1 MDGCD
6 VGGLDGSLL
15 ARLAQGD
22 SDSDSDSDLSALS
35 VWSCRSKDYK
45 E

>member
-1 MDGCD
+1 MTKFNSNWGA
-6 VGGLDGSLL
+6 VVYVMIGALDGSLL

-22 SDSDSDSDLSALS
+22 SDSDAD
-35 VWSCRSKDYK
+35 

>member
-1 MDGCD
+1 MFLIYNYFFFFFGFF
-6 VGGLDGSLL
+6 VIGALDGSLL

-22 SDSDSDSDLSALS
+22 SDSDTD
-35 VWSCRSKDYK
+35 